1 MNDAL
6 GQDLHATEHT
16 EPYHRVVD
24 HAQDAQGSHAPGSRA
39 PEPPGFGPP
48 EFARAAHPGD
58 LTPFIRALA
67 EGRTL
72 TEHEAE
78 GAFRSMMSGASH
90 HAEMGA
96 FLALLAVRVPTVDE
110 LVGAARVMRANVER
124 VETGVDPSS
133 LLDTAGT
140 GGTAKLFN
148 VSTGAAIVAAAA
160 GAKVAKHGN
169 RSRTGRGSA
178 EVLAELGVDVDAG
191 RDTQRRCMDEAGI
204 CFCFAIHHHPAA
216 RHAMPVR
223 KALGIPTIFNLLGP
237 LTNPAGARRQLMG
250 VYAPRFVRPV
260 AEALARLGSVDALV
274 IHGHDGLDEVSITT
288 PTTVARVRDGA
299 VEPGTVDART
309 LGLAEAPHA
318 ALAAQDLADAA
329 RTLRSLLSGSDRGPR
344 LDMLLANAAAALVAA
359 GVADDLSAGVQRA
372 RETIEGGAAAR
383 TLERLREASRC

>member
-1 MNDAL
+1 M
-6 GQDLHATEHT
+6 
-16 EPYHRVVD
+16 D
-24 HAQDAQGSHAPGSRA
+24 HAPEAHGSHGALAAGAR
-39 PEPPGFGPP
+39 GFGPP

-72 TEHEAE
+72 AE
-78 GAFRSMMSGASH
+78 RESEDAFRSMMSGESH

-96 FLALLAVRVPTVDE
+96 FLALLATRVPTVDE
-110 LVGAARVMRANVER
+110 LVGAARVMREHVDR
-124 VETGVDPSS
+124 IDTGVEPAS

-178 EVLAELGVDVDAG
+178 EVLAELGVNVDAG
-191 RDTQRRCMDEAGI
+191 REAQRRCMDQAGI

-237 LTNPAGARRQLMG
+237 LTNPAGARRQLLG

-274 IHGHDGLDEVSITT
+274 IHGLDGLDEVSITA
-288 PTTVARVRDGA
+288 PTTMARVRDGA
-299 VEPGTVDART
+299 VEPGTIEPRS
-309 LGLAEAPHA
+309 LGLAEAPHSV
-318 ALAAQDLADAA
+318 LVAQDLPDAA
-329 RTLRSLLSGSDRGPR
+329 RTLRALLSGSDRGPR

-359 GVADDLSAGVQRA
+359 GVAGDLAAGV
-372 RETIEGGAAAR
+372 GGARAAIDGGDAAR
-383 TLERLREASRC
+383 TLERLRAASNA